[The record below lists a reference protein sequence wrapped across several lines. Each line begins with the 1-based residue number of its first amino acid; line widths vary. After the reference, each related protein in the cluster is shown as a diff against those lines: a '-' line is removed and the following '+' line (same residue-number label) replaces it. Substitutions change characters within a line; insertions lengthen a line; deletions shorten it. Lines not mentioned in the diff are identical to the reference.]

1 MAVNGNIT
9 SLYETPFDGK
19 LMAASKDILDK
30 NKPDDKNPNINS
42 GMLLLNMKELSK
54 TDLLEK
60 TIALMNSKLYLTPD
74 QTALNKIFKNK
85 IKYVS
90 YKYNWQNRKGPLP
103 KDVVIRHYNGIF
115 VWFPYPHFFHGL
127 PTDDNLKRFYRQRKE
142 HDFDD
147 AEYPIPDGFY
157 IPLNGFSDSYILFA
171 WKKEKVLL
179 IDKSYLKD
187 ESNKILDCDHTWTK
201 IDITEEDWSDKLK
214 SALAYRG

>member
-1 MAVNGNIT
+1 MKPEEEQKPTIDLGEAIYKDFKSIADAFEYDSRT
-9 SLYETPFDGK
+9 S
-19 LMAASKDILDK
+19 ARI
-30 NKPDDKNPNINS
+30 
-42 GMLLLNMKELSK
+42 
-54 TDLLEK
+54 
-60 TIALMNSKLYLTPD
+60 
-74 QTALNKIFKNK
+74 
-85 IKYVS
+85 
-90 YKYNWQNRKGPLP
+90 
-103 KDVVIRHYNGIF
+103 
-115 VWFPYPHFFHGL
+115 
-127 PTDDNLKRFYRQRKE
+127 